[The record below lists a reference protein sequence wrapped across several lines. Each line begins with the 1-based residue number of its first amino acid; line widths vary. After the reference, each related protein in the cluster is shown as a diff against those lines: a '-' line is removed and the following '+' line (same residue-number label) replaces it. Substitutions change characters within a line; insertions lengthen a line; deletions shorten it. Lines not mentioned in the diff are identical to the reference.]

1 MKLPVVTVALESDGP
16 KSAFEGWTQNAA
28 NIMHAALAPRPGFGE
43 EAFQIGTGEIG
54 IWQHGRSI
62 AIARLQPLDAA
73 KFDAF
78 AHKAATRL

>member
-1 MKLPVVTVALESDGP
+1 MQIPLVTVALEANGP
-16 KSAFEGWTQNAA
+16 KSAFEAWTQNAA
-28 NIMHAALAPRPGFGE
+28 NMLHGAHTPRPGFGE
-43 EAFQIGTGEIG
+43 EAFQIGSGELG